1 MRRLRIAHL
10 PLARLSRHASSS
22 APLRELHSFYIDGEW
37 VQPVQGLG
45 STIDVVNPATEAPF
59 ASLAMGSAA
68 DVDVAVAAARC
79 AFETWSLTSRDERLA
94 LLERLGE
101 VYRARQPEIAAA
113 ISEEMGAPI
122 KMAKQQQSAA
132 GLGHIKDVIRTL
144 RAFSFEAPL
153 RADTPTEQLVHMPI
167 GVCGLIT
174 PWNWPLNQVALKV
187 VPALAAGCAVVL
199 KPSEIAPLSSLLF
212 AECVHEAGFP
222 PGAFNLV
229 NGDGAS
235 VGQRLASHPDVEMV
249 SFTGSTRAGRA
260 VSVAAAEGVKRVVLE
275 LGGKG
280 PNLVFAD
287 CGDVAAA
294 VRRGARHCFHNS
306 GQSCN
311 APTRMLVERAVYDE
325 AVAVAAEAAAAQ
337 RVGDPARDGGHIGPL
352 ASGVQ
357 WERVQAYIE
366 GGVGSGARLVAGGPG
381 RPDGLATGYFA
392 RPTVFADVAPSAP
405 IFTDEIFGPVLSMAP
420 FDSEAEA
427 VALANDSAYG
437 LTSYVQT
444 ACPARARRVS
454 RALRAGMVSLNG
466 AARAPG
472 SPFGGVKQSG
482 NGREGGEM
490 GMREYLEVKAV
501 SGWPV
506 GEGDVY

>member
-1 MRRLRIAHL
+1 MRRIGNLPIA
-10 PLARLSRHASSS
+10 RRCRHASTS
-22 APLRELHSFYIDGEW
+22 APLRKLHSFYIDGQW
-37 VQPVQGLG
+37 VPPVQGLG
-45 STIDVVNPATEAPF
+45 PMLGVVNPATEAPF
-59 ASLAMGSAA
+59 ASLAIGSAA
-68 DVDVAVAAARC
+68 DVDVAVEAARR
-79 AFETWSLTSRDERLA
+79 AFETWSLTSRGQRLA

-132 GLGHIKDVIRTL
+132 GLGHIKDAIRTL
-144 RAFSFEAPL
+144 RAFSFETPL
-153 RADTPTEQLVHMPI
+153 RADTPSEQLMHMPI

-187 VPALAAGCAVVL
+187 VPALAAGCTVVL

-222 PGAFNLV
+222 PGSFNLI

-260 VSVAAAEGVKRVVLE
+260 VSIAAAESVKRVVLE

-280 PNLVFAD
+280 PNLIFAD
-287 CGDVAAA
+287 CGDVAGA

-311 APTRMLVERAVYDE
+311 APTRMLVERSAYDE
-325 AVAVAAEAAAAQ
+325 AVAVAAETAAAQ
-337 RVGDPARDGGHIGPL
+337 PVGDPAVDGSHIGPL
-352 ASGVQ
+352 ASGAQ

-366 GGVGSGARLVAGGPG
+366 DGVSSGARLVAGGPG
-381 RPDGLATGYFA
+381 RPDGLPRGFFA
-392 RPTVFADVAPSAP
+392 RPTVFADVSPQAS

-444 ACPARARRVS
+444 ACPERARRVS

-482 NGREGGEM
+482 NGREGGEL
-490 GMREYLEVKAV
+490 GLREYLEVKAI
-501 SGWPV
+501 SGWPAAN
-506 GEGDVY
+506 GRS